1 MANAVHYTWQ
11 MHYNIHGNCSTTDM
25 AIAVHF
31 QLDIVISTPTFPNG
45 STLHK
50 TWQLHFLLNM
60 ASTAE

>member
-1 MANAVHYTWQ
+1 
-11 MHYNIHGNCSTTDM
+11 M

-50 TWQLHFLLNM
+50 TWQLHFY
-60 ASTAE
+60 